1 MMLIVT
7 MMTKTTIEMA
17 ALVVLAT
24 FPHAKCKK
32 HPIGLQLKMLAYLSP
47 LLLRILFQNS
57 SSIFTIT
64 GQFGAQFV
72 HEISPWCGVVGD
84 WVLDWIHQAPLQ
96 DIDYATMIVRS

>member
-1 MMLIVT
+1 MNKNHGQ
-7 MMTKTTIEMA
+7 MTA
-17 ALVVLAT
+17 
-24 FPHAKCKK
+24 
-32 HPIGLQLKMLAYLSP
+32 
-47 LLLRILFQNS
+47 
-57 SSIFTIT
+57 